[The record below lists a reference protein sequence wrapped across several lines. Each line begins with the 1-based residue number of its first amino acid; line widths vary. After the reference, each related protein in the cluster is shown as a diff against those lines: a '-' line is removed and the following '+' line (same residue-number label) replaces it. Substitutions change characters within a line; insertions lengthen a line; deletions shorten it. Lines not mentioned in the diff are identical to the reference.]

1 MSETHVQPNRWAIL
15 VMAQL
20 AIFMSTFE
28 MSVVSLALPVIQ
40 TEFGVPLT
48 QVKWIAVIYSG
59 TAAMALPIAAYLGR
73 RLGVV
78 PVYRFGQVFFAIAT
92 ISCGFATDI
101 ETLVVLRFVSG
112 IGASFM
118 LALNNVILLAS
129 FPSRQHGLALGI
141 SGSTFSLGVV
151 SGLAAG
157 GLLIQWLGWQSVFF
171 VNLIPAIPMLAIG
184 LFALGQGLGIRR
196 ERLSF
201 DWMGLGLAAVALG
214 SIMHALGPL
223 LDASKSPDAMELIL
237 IAGSILLVGLWL
249 RHEFSEGDS
258 FLNLHLLRTAPL
270 SFNFGNAIL
279 VRTGMGA
286 VNFIIPFYLQSSLL
300 LSPFKASLVL
310 SAGAIAMGIFGPFA
324 GRFLDRY
331 GPLQTMRIS
340 LMLIALGILAYVML
354 PSSANDDGSVQLILI
369 WVVCAQFLI
378 GAGSVFF
385 SGAVTYSSIRA
396 VEKERWGVISGLQS
410 VNLMVGTAL
419 GASIAADLV
428 GSWSQG
434 ASGSTVIPPGALF
447 TLFGIMA
454 IITIGLCVLTW
465 MKDRTA
471 YDASLALDRH
481 AGDSLA
487 TTAVLQE

>member
-1 MSETHVQPNRWAIL
+1 MPESQVSQNRWAIL

-40 TEFGVPLT
+40 EEFGVPLT

-92 ISCGFATDI
+92 ISCGFATNI
-101 ETLVVLRFVSG
+101 ETLVALRFISG

-129 FPSRQHGLALGI
+129 FPPRQHGLALGI

-171 VNLIPAIPMLAIG
+171 VNLAPAIPMLAIG
-184 LFALGQGLGIRR
+184 LFALGKGLGIRK
-196 ERLSF
+196 EAISF
-201 DWMGLGLAAVALG
+201 DWLGLVLAALALG
-214 SIMHALGPL
+214 SLMQAIGPL
-223 LDASKSPDAMELIL
+223 LGASESLDPTEFALL
-237 IAGSILLVGLWL
+237 AGSVVLVALWL
-249 RHEFSEGDS
+249 RHEFSDRDS
-258 FLNLHLLRTAPL
+258 FLNLHLLKAAPL

-286 VNFIIPFYLQSSLL
+286 VNFIIPFYLQTSLL
-300 LSPFKASLVL
+300 LSPFKASMVL

-340 LMLIALGILAYVML
+340 LMLITIGILGYVML
-354 PSSANDDGSVQLILI
+354 PSHASDASAIRLVII
-369 WVVCAQFLI
+369 WVVCAQFFI

-410 VNLMVGTAL
+410 VNLMVGTAF

-434 ASGSTVIPPGALF
+434 ESATAVIPPGALF
-447 TLFGIMA
+447 ALFGIMA
-454 IITIGLCVLTW
+454 LITLGLCVFTW
-465 MKDRTA
+465 LKDRA
-471 YDASLALDRH
+471 AFDRPLSANGHADDAA
-481 AGDSLA
+481 A
-487 TTAVLQE
+487 AVAH